1 MLLNLFHQLNNIKC
15 FVLTAAKEGK
25 KLQSKIKKIA
35 KKVEQDD
42 FDDELE
48 MV

>member
-1 MLLNLFHQLNNIKC
+1 METIFYSYI
-15 FVLTAAKEGK
+15 TAKEGK

-48 MV
+48 MVFWF